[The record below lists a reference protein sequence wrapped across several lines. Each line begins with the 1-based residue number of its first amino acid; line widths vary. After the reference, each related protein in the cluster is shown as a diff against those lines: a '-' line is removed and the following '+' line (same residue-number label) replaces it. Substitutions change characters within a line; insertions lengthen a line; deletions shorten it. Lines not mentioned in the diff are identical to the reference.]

1 MIRLID
7 DALLDEVIAEA
18 RAAPRGRKN
27 RNFHTD
33 DAQPGHRLLN
43 AIEPGSYIMPHR
55 HLDPNKSETMVVL
68 RGTLGLVTFDDAGA
82 VTQTARVSPA
92 ASNQSGCAS
101 DEADLR
107 RRVVSGRGTPIGMDI
122 DYGTWHSVFAL
133 EPGTVFLEAKAG
145 PYVPLTAA
153 EKAPWAPAEG
163 DAKAAAYLAGLVA
176 RFREP

>member
-7 DALLDEVIAEA
+7 AALLDELSAEA
-18 RAAPRGRKN
+18 RNSSRGRKN

-55 HLDPNKSETMVVL
+55 HLDPNKGETMVVL
-68 RGTLGLVTFDDAGA
+68 RGALGLVVFDDAGA
-82 VTQTARVSPA
+82 VTQTEKVSH
-92 ASNQSGCAS
+92 G
-101 DEADLR
+101 D
-107 RRVVSGRGTPIGMDI
+107 TPMGFDIG
-122 DYGTWHSVFAL
+122 YGTWHTVFAL

-145 PYVPLTAA
+145 PYLPLTVE

-163 DAKAAAYLAGLVA
+163 DPAAAAFLARLRA
-176 RFREP
+176 RCA